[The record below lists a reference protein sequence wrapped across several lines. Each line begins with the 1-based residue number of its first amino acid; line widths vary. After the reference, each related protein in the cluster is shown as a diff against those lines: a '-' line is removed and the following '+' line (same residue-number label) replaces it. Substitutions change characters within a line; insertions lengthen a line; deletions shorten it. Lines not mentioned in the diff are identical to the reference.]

1 MTEGLATSNRSGGG
15 LAEFGVVMARND
27 QALLRVLGDTAMRT
41 GLPSTLLELLDQQ
54 AEQWRQLRERLAEC
68 DRHIAAQAR
77 ADQRCVRVKQLT
89 GVGALTADAMVA
101 SVGNATEIQ
110 NGRRRSAWTG
120 LVATPHPPAAHP

>member
-1 MTEGLATSNRSGGG
+1 
-15 LAEFGVVMARND
+15 MARND

-54 AEQWRQLRERLAEC
+54 AAHWRQLRERLAEY

-77 ADQRCVRVKQLT
+77 ADQRCVRVQQLT

-101 SVGNATEIQ
+101 SVGKI
-110 NGRRRSAWTG
+110 GRASCRERVSQY
-120 LVATPHPPAAHP
+120 V